1 MDGQMGRPSYRDA
14 WTHLKENVQSN
25 IFFISLSF
33 MKKVEKNGKKRVRVG
48 GFQEKKV
55 TVFMR
60 DNPYLN

>member
-1 MDGQMGRPSYRDA
+1 MGRPSYRDA

>member
-1 MDGQMGRPSYRDA
+1 MGRPSYRDA

-55 TVFMR
+55 TVFMI